1 MGRVAVG
8 IGDVFAFTAA
18 RRWVPCQIIGTLQ
31 SYWQVIVFDALST
44 KRPRASIVDGAPI
57 YVLRHTRPKNEPLYL
72 ACPGDPPVG
81 FTRLGRRPVALAFP
95 LPTTFRTSPRAGDDS
110 LPVHAEWSYARDQV
124 KDDRSAQP
132 PPFHSKLFPT
142 WRVVD
147 PRALRDRRCGRA
159 IRRHQAGDR
168 GRSTPVCRCHEQA
181 RGRDPHARGGGA
193 VRQARRDRHAQQA
206 RRRPSGRRD
215 RRVPRLVTPAAR
227 RRGRSFEP
235 ISEP

>member
-147 PRALRDRRCGRA
+147 PRALRAIDAAVARFAAIKPATEAALRRCVAATNKHEGEIRTLEAEELFDKLVAIATRNKLDDARA
-159 IRRHQAGDR
+159 VAVIDA
-168 GRSTPVCRCHEQA
+168 CR
-181 RGRDPHARGGGA
+181 DW
-193 VRQARRDRHAQQA
+193 
-206 RRRPSGRRD
+206 
-215 RRVPRLVTPAAR
+215 
-227 RRGRSFEP
+227 
-235 ISEP
+235 